1 MNTTEKNKLRHD
13 FMNAIVVINSMTKSA
28 SSFLNK
34 LSTPSEQ
41 KELQK
46 KQMEN
51 FLYSM
56 TAIREQTAKLENYFE
71 TILSE

>member
-1 MNTTEKNKLRHD
+1 
-13 FMNAIVVINSMTKSA
+13 MNAIVVINSMTKSA

-34 LSTPSEQ
+34 LSTHSDQ

-46 KQMEN
+46 NQMEN

-56 TAIREQTAKLENYFE
+56 EAIREQTAKLEGYFE
-71 TILSE
+71 NILSK